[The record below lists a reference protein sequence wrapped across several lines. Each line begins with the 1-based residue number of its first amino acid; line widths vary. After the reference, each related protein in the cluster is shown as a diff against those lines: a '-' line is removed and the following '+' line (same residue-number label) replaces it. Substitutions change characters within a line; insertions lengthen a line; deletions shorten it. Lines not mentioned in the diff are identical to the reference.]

1 MSSLPFELRKY
12 HKSRTK
18 SSWKSIGMK
27 FRDDGHFKFVYNE
40 FIHATNCELCN
51 KLFSKS
57 RDRQLD
63 HDHETGEIR
72 NIVCNKCNSHK
83 KDNKK
88 KQSNTGEDYIS
99 KCKDKNYKNGYM
111 FKIQIVR
118 DKQNIL
124 KKVRKSLEDA
134 IIVRD
139 EFIAN
144 HPEIFS

>member
-1 MSSLPFELRKY
+1 MSSLPFLLPKY
-12 HKSRTK
+12 YHIHKK
-18 SSWKSIGMK
+18 SSWSISGMK

-72 NIVCNKCNSHK
+72 NIVCNKCNCCK
-83 KDNKK
+83 KDKK
-88 KQSNTGEDYIS
+88 SQSNNTSGFQYIS
-99 KCKDKNYKNGYM
+99 KNKNRFYIRIM
-111 FKIQIVR
+111 R
-118 DKQNIL
+118 DGNYIL
-124 KKVRKSLEDA
+124 LTQRNTLEEA